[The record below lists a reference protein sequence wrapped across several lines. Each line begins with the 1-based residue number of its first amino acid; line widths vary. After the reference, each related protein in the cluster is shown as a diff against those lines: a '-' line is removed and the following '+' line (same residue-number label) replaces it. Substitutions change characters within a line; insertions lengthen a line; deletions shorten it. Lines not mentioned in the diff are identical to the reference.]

1 MNYRAL
7 LPAGVAAA
15 GLAAVVVG
23 IHTELLH
30 FRPMYDSTIVTG
42 WGRDLN
48 HEERLLAR
56 LSGLALVGA
65 LASARWR
72 RAAVLPLAVGGI
84 VLFYVGRAV
93 SYYLTPELYTGLP
106 VAGGTTGRRVF
117 GAEPYLLAL
126 GALLFVGAAVLGYR
140 QAGLSATG
148 PDPDHD
154 ATEQSVGT
162 GTDPSQ

>member
-48 HEERLLAR
+48 HSERLLAQ
-56 LSGLALVGA
+56 LGGLAVVGA

-72 RAAVLPLAVGGI
+72 RAAALPLAVGGI

-93 SYYLTPELYTGLP
+93 AHYLTPTLYTGLP
-106 VAGGTTGRRVF
+106 VAGGQTGRHIF
-117 GAEPYLLAL
+117 GAEPYLLTL
-126 GALLFVGAAVLGYR
+126 GALLFVAAGVLGYR
-140 QAGLSATG
+140 QTGLSTTG
-148 PDPDHD
+148 PDQNRD
-154 ATEQSVGT
+154 AAERSVGT
-162 GTDPSQ
+162 GAGPSQ